1 MKIGHKL
8 SLGFVGLTLLIAATG
23 YFSLQTG
30 QSILEKAIGKNSAD
44 FAEQVLSN
52 INKRIQRR
60 IEDIQALTTNNII
73 TNLTKQ
79 SNALFEKMPNPAGY
93 IEQIDNQWNSACNE
107 ITMILDRLNTNP
119 LTRHLQTLLAFYQN
133 KYGFPVFSEIFITNK
148 FGANIAQSNKTSD
161 YFQADED
168 WWQIA
173 AKDGLY
179 MGNVEFDQSSNT
191 SSIALAS
198 RIEDENGEF
207 IGVIKGILNIQETF
221 NIIHDAKITAN
232 FQTLQLYL
240 LNKDGKIIYSTKDNE
255 LADNTANQ
263 LAAGRKKN
271 NFYRIGRNNAGKEM
285 LFACA
290 HSTSYDGLKDLGWII
305 VTETSAAEIFAPLA
319 RLKQTILFASIAVLG
334 LALLASSLTYRSIV
348 VPIAALKNTAIQ
360 IASGHL
366 ETNLAATSSDEIG
379 QFTTSFTQMA
389 HQLKKTITELN
400 DEINQRKKS
409 EEKLLDNQHFLDN
422 IFDSIQDGIGI
433 MDKDLNIIKVNAW
446 MENEYRKR
454 MPLVGKKCFEAYQ
467 NRNSPCEGCPSVPT
481 LKTGKPH
488 SRVIP
493 NPCTG
498 VKAEW
503 IELSAF
509 PLKDHNGN
517 IIGVIEYVKDITKR
531 KRTEETL
538 RDSEARF
545 RIILDNIL
553 TGVFIINPEN
563 HTIVY
568 ANPIAARLIG
578 TSREQLVG
586 SQCNKHIC
594 PAEDGQCPI
603 TDLKQNIDSMERIL
617 LTANGE
623 KRQIIKTV
631 VTIMLDGKPHL
642 LESFVDITEQKKAE
656 QAMEKLN
663 KDLEKIIAELSRS
676 NRQLQDFVHI
686 AAHDLKTPVRGI
698 GTLAD
703 WLISDYGNKL
713 DEHGKE
719 QIRLLKNRVTR
730 INKLIDG
737 MLQFSKIVRAQDQEK
752 PVNLND
758 LLNNLVLESNVPA
771 NIEIAIDSLP
781 EVFCEY
787 EHILQVFQNLLS
799 NAITFMDKSK
809 GLIKIG
815 CVDQGHWWKFH
826 VSDNGPGIEQ
836 KHFERI
842 FRIFQTLPSK
852 TDPETAGIGLAVA
865 KKIVELYGG
874 KIWVES
880 QLGKGSS
887 FFFTFPQ
894 IVKYEK
900 QNEIILVIDESQ
912 GNSENV

>member
-30 QSILEKAIGKNSAD
+30 QIILEKAIGKNSAD

-60 IEDIQALTTNNII
+60 TEDMQVLATNNII
-73 TNLTKQ
+73 INLTKQ

-93 IEQIDNQWNSACNE
+93 IEQIDNQWNSDCNE
-107 ITMILDRLNTNP
+107 ITMVLAQLNTNP
-119 LTRHLQTLLAFYQN
+119 SARRLQTLRAFYQN
-133 KYGFPVFSEIFITNK
+133 KYGFPVFSEIFVTNK
-148 FGANIAQSNKTSD
+148 FGANVAQSNKTSD

-168 WWQIA
+168 WWQTA

-179 MGNVEFDQSSNT
+179 MSNVEFDQSSKT

-207 IGVIKGILNIQETF
+207 LGVMKGVLNIQETF
-221 NIIHDAKITAN
+221 NIIYEAKIAAN
-232 FQTLQLYL
+232 FKTLQVHL
-240 LNKDGKIIYSTKDNE
+240 LNKYGKIIYSTKANE
-255 LADNTANQ
+255 LADNTVNL
-263 LAAGRKKN
+263 LAAGRQEN
-271 NFYRIGRNNAGKEM
+271 NFYHIGRNNTGKEM

-290 HSTSYDGLKDLGWII
+290 SSTDYDDFKNLGWTI
-305 VTETSAAEIFAPLA
+305 VTETSTEEIFAPLA
-319 RLKQTILFASIAVLG
+319 RLKQTILLASIAVLG

-348 VPIAALKNTAIQ
+348 VPIAALKNAAVQ
-360 IASGHL
+360 ITSGNL
-366 ETNLAATSSDEIG
+366 ETNLAATSTDEIG
-379 QFTTSFTQMA
+379 QFTASFRQMA

-409 EEKLLDNQHFLDN
+409 EEKLLDNQRFLDN

-433 MDKDLNIIKVNAW
+433 MDKDLNIIKVNTW
-446 MENEYRKR
+446 MENEYRKS
-454 MPLVGKKCFEAYQ
+454 MPLIGRKCFEAYQ
-467 NRNSPCEGCPSVPT
+467 NLNSPCEGCPSVPT

-498 VKAEW
+498 LKVEW
-503 IELSAF
+503 IELSTF

-517 IIGVIEYVKDITKR
+517 ITGVIEYVKDITKR
-531 KRTEETL
+531 KRTDETL

-545 RIILDNIL
+545 RTILDNIL
-553 TGVFIINPEN
+553 TGVFIIDPEN
-563 HTIVY
+563 YTIVY
-568 ANPIAARLIG
+568 ANPIAARLTG

-586 SQCNKHIC
+586 SLCNKHIC
-594 PAEDGQCPI
+594 PAEVGQCPI
-603 TDLKQNIDSMERIL
+603 TDLKQDIDGSERIL

-663 KDLEKIIAELSRS
+663 KELEKAVAELSRS
-676 NRQLQDFVHI
+676 NMQLQDFVHI

-703 WLISDYGNKL
+703 WLISDYGKKL

-752 PVNLND
+752 PVNLNA
-758 LLNNLVLESNVPA
+758 LLSHLIRESNVPA

-787 EHILQVFQNLLS
+787 EHIALVFQNLLS

-815 CVDQGHWWKFH
+815 CVEQGKFWKFY

-836 KHFERI
+836 KYFEKI
-842 FRIFQTLPSK
+842 FGIFQTLPSK
-852 TDPETAGIGLAVA
+852 TEPETAGIGLAVA
-865 KKIVELYGG
+865 KKIVEIYGG
-874 KIWVES
+874 KIWVKS
-880 QLGKGSS
+880 QLGKGST
-887 FFFTFPQ
+887 FCFTLPAQ
-894 IVKYEK
+894 PEEYVYANAKT
-900 QNEIILVIDESQ
+900 
-912 GNSENV
+912 NSAY

>member
-1 MKIGHKL
+1 
-8 SLGFVGLTLLIAATG
+8 
-23 YFSLQTG
+23 
-30 QSILEKAIGKNSAD
+30 
-44 FAEQVLSN
+44 
-52 INKRIQRR
+52 
-60 IEDIQALTTNNII
+60 
-73 TNLTKQ
+73 
-79 SNALFEKMPNPAGY
+79 MPNPAGY
-93 IEQIDNQWNSACNE
+93 IEQIDNQWNSDSNE
-107 ITMILDRLNTNP
+107 ITMVLAQLNTNP
-119 LTRHLQTLLAFYQN
+119 SARRLQTLRAFYQN
-133 KYGFPVFSEIFITNK
+133 KYGFPVFSEIFVTNK
-148 FGANIAQSNKTSD
+148 FGANVAQSNKTSD
-161 YFQADED
+161 YNQADED

-179 MGNVEFDQSSNT
+179 TSNVELDQSSNT

-198 RIEDENGEF
+198 RIEDENGKF

-221 NIIHDAKITAN
+221 NIINEAKATAN
-232 FQTLQLYL
+232 FHTLQLHL
-240 LNKDGKIIYSTKDNE
+240 LNKNGKIIYSTKVNE
-255 LADNTANQ
+255 LADNAAN
-263 LAAGRKKN
+263 LLTAGRKEN
-271 NFYRIGRNNAGKEM
+271 NFYRIGRNITGKKM

-290 HSTSYDGLKDLGWII
+290 CSTGYEDFKDLGWTV
-305 VTETSAAEIFAPLA
+305 VTETSTAEIFASLS
-319 RLKQTILFASIAVLG
+319 RLKHTISLAGLAVLA

-348 VPIAALKNTAIQ
+348 IPIASLKNATVQ
-360 IASGHL
+360 IASGNL
-366 ETNLAATSSDEIG
+366 ETNLAVSSSDEIG
-379 QFTTSFTQMA
+379 QLAGSFQQMVV
-389 HQLKKTITELN
+389 QLKKSVTELN
-400 DEINQRKKS
+400 DEIAERKKS
-409 EEKLLDNQHFLDN
+409 EEKLRDNQRFLDN

-446 MENEYRKR
+446 MENEYRKS
-454 MPLVGKKCFEAYQ
+454 MPLLGKKCFQAYQ
-467 NRNSPCEGCPSVPT
+467 NRNSPCEGCPSVLT

-488 SRVIP
+488 STIIP

-498 VKAEW
+498 LKAEW
-503 IELSAF
+503 IELSTF

-517 IIGVIEYVKDITKR
+517 ITGVIEYVKDVTKR

-538 RDSEARF
+538 RDSESRF

-553 TGVFIINPEN
+553 TGVFIIDPEN

-568 ANPIAARLIG
+568 ANPIAARLTG
-578 TSREQLVG
+578 TIREHLVG
-586 SQCNKHIC
+586 SSCHKYIC
-594 PAEDGQCPI
+594 PAEAGQCPI
-603 TDLKQNIDSMERIL
+603 TDLKQDIDSSEKIL

-631 VTIMLDGKPHL
+631 VTIMLNGKPHL

-663 KDLEKIIAELSRS
+663 KDLEKTVAELSRS
-676 NRQLQDFVHI
+676 NMQLQDFVHI

-752 PVNLND
+752 SVNLNA
-758 LLNNLVLESNVPA
+758 LLNHLVRELNVPQ
-771 NIEIAIDSLP
+771 NIKIAVDTLP

-787 EHILQVFQNLLS
+787 EHIAQVFQNLLS
-799 NAITFMDKSK
+799 NAITFMDKPK

-815 CVDQGHWWKFH
+815 CVEQGHWWKFH
-826 VSDNGPGIEQ
+826 VSDNGPGIE
-836 KHFERI
+836 KKYFEKI
-842 FRIFQTLPSK
+842 FGIFQILPSK
-852 TDPETAGIGLAVA
+852 AEPETAGIGLAVA

-887 FFFTFPQ
+887 FFFTLPAQQEEF
-894 IVKYEK
+894 VYANAKT
-900 QNEIILVIDESQ
+900 
-912 GNSENV
+912 NSAY